1 MIKRKLDRKK
11 LLKEARTLLFG
22 WLGFSLIFFLYRHFD
37 VKEHN
42 ALRAAIDDAPIQTS
56 AIIKEVNDRK
66 GARYAVFEFVGG
78 QKRVEGRTFT
88 SYKGL
93 VGDSVCVTYS
103 KWQPTQNI
111 YCNDLERENYYDA
124 VVMDTLNFSAL
135 IAAAIAIVIPILVL
149 WGFATGNRRLISEL
163 TSRKR

>member
-1 MIKRKLDRKK
+1 MIKRKLDKKK
-11 LLKEARTLLFG
+11 LLKEARTLLLA
-22 WLGFSLIFFLYRHFD
+22 WVLFSFIFFLYRHFD

-42 ALRAAIDDAPIQTS
+42 ALRAAIDDAPVQTN

-66 GARYAVFEFVGG
+66 GARYAVFEFVIGR
-78 QKRVEGRTFT
+78 KRFEGRTFT

-93 VGDSVCVTYS
+93 VGDSVCVIYS

-111 YCNDLERENYYDA
+111 YCNDLERENYYET
-124 VVMDTLNFSAL
+124 VVMDSLNFSAL
-135 IAAAIAIVIPILVL
+135 IAAVLVIVVPILIL
-149 WGFATGNRRLISEL
+149 WGVATGNRRLMSEL

>member
-11 LLKEARTLLFG
+11 LLKEAKSLLLIWLLF
-22 WLGFSLIFFLYRHFD
+22 SLLFFLYRHFD

-42 ALRAAIDDAPIQTS
+42 ALRAAIDEAPIQTS

-66 GARYAVFEFVGG
+66 GARYAVFEFVVG
-78 QKRVEGRTFT
+78 QKKVEGRTFT
-88 SYKGL
+88 GYKGL

-111 YCNDLERENYYDA
+111 YCNDLESENYYDA
-124 VVMDTLNFSAL
+124 VVMDSLNFSAL
-135 IAAAIAIVIPILVL
+135 IAAALVLVVPILIL
-149 WGFATGNRRLISEL
+149 WGFATGNRRLMSEL
-163 TSRKR
+163 TSRK